1 VYRGIA
7 AGVYAAHNRHVM
19 ALTKKQ
25 SDFCRHY
32 LTEPNGTKAAEK
44 AGYAAGS
51 ADVASARLLR
61 NASVLAEIARLRS
74 QVSRVAVVDAAY
86 VLTRLRENVER
97 AMTSEPVRDAD
108 GNATGEY
115 RYEGAVANR
124 ALELLGKTLGMFRD
138 KVEHS
143 GPDGTA
149 IPIQVYIPANGRD
162 QLTADD
168 PATAAGAAGEVAG

>member
-1 VYRGIA
+1 
-7 AGVYAAHNRHVM
+7 M
-19 ALTKKQ
+19 
-25 SDFCRHY
+25 
-32 LTEPNGTKAAEK
+32 
-44 AGYAAGS
+44 
-51 ADVASARLLR
+51 
-61 NASVLAEIARLRS
+61 AEIARLRS
-74 QVSRVAVVDAAY
+74 QVDRVAVVDAAY

-97 AMTSEPVRDAD
+97 AMTAEPVRDAD
-108 GNATGEY
+108 GNPTGEY

-168 PATAAGAAGEVAG
+168 PEAAAGASGEVAGEPG